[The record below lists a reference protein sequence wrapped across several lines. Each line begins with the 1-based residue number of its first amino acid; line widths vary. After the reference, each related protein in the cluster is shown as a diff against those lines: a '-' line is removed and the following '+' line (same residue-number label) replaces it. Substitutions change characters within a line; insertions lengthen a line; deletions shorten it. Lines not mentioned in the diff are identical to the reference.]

1 MESITSHS
9 PDDLL
14 SDHAFYVQPTP
25 LASAENTPISAPTS
39 ARVSELEDEVAKLRA
54 QLAKAKSVNDAMW
67 ENVVTRAVRERP
79 VVAPVA
85 EDGERARKRGRT

>member
-1 MESITSHS
+1 MESITFHS
-9 PDDLL
+9 ADDLL
-14 SDHAFYVQPTP
+14 SDHAFYVQP
-25 LASAENTPISAPTS
+25 AHFVSAESTPIPAATS
-39 ARVSELEDEVAKLRA
+39 ARVSELEDEVSKLRA

-79 VVAPVA
+79 AVASVA